1 MYLILYD
8 NPTPAADLKET
19 DCHSRDREKK
29 GKANRNRSLDRLD
42 LVDVL
47 VLELDVV
54 ISAALVHLI
63 ESSDALVEADVLREL
78 SIGLQKA
85 GLIGHVLKDDVGLVV
100 LVVAEADEDDVTGSD
115 PDLLVHLTADM
126 AEPLG
131 AVDAHG
137 LATAVAEH
145 PENLSVLLAVLLEDQ
160 LAFLVIGLVLPAL
173 AVLPSLT
180 LVLRHPWRG
189 STETLTLALDPFLL
203 PSPNLSPFYMAF
215 EGW

>member
-1 MYLILYD
+1 
-8 NPTPAADLKET
+8 
-19 DCHSRDREKK
+19 
-29 GKANRNRSLDRLD
+29 
-42 LVDVL
+42 
-47 VLELDVV
+47 
-54 ISAALVHLI
+54 
-63 ESSDALVEADVLREL
+63 
-78 SIGLQKA
+78 
-85 GLIGHVLKDDVGLVV
+85 
-100 LVVAEADEDDVTGSD
+100 
-115 PDLLVHLTADM
+115 M

-215 EGW
+215 EGWRGGYGVHRFSRTRPFSYTRGSSEGMDTSESAVA